1 MAWQTSRKGTSFVR
15 VCPWRTL
22 GSARVAVE
30 EEVHGVGMPKGSSA
44 ASGSGCVEAAEPF
57 LLRKRL
63 KSPWLE
69 IVSVTCGLNLCLFS
83 SLDVLP
89 SSLEEDLGSPSQT
102 SISMHLHPLERTLN
116 RPRVRSYKSGRR
128 IHTTKVQCF
137 AFPSWERDVHSCR
150 RQYLTGYRSG
160 CLLGKCCGCC

>member
-30 EEVHGVGMPKGSSA
+30 EEVHGVGMLKGSSV
-44 ASGSGCVEAAEPF
+44 ASGSACVEAAEGF
-57 LLRKRL
+57 LLRKCL

-83 SLDVLP
+83 SPDVL
-89 SSLEEDLGSPSQT
+89 SISLEDLGSPSQT
-102 SISMHLHPLERTLN
+102 SISMHLHPLKRTLN
-116 RPRVRSYKSGRR
+116 RPRVRSYVSGRR
-128 IHTTKVQCF
+128 IHTTKIQCF
-137 AFPSWERDVHSCR
+137 AFPR
-150 RQYLTGYRSG
+150 RSETYILVGIST
-160 CLLGKCCGCC
+160 